1 MIKNEME
8 PFRYQLLKLERRL
21 RGDVDTLA
29 DEAFHR
35 TDGEATGN
43 LSNLPVDDREELG
56 SDNYCQEATI
66 HILRARVRGW
76 RKSTP
81 PWSASTRGPSVV
93 AKSAALKSRTLG
105 FRPSPLLGSASSVPA
120 RHNKGKSHRRA
131 TCRALSVATP
141 AAYGGYSG
149 IATTGPTFRLLDD
162 PAIRWRG
169 LNLKRDRS
177 TLLLSEDSGNSAT
190 KGKEPN
196 DDQHELRRRHL

>member
-66 HILRARVRGW
+66 HILEGESARLEEIN
-76 RKSTP
+76 
-81 PWSASTRGPSVV
+81 
-93 AKSAALKSRTLG
+93 AALERIDEGTFGSCEECGLEISNTRLQTIPIARQCIECARKAQQG
-105 FRPSPLLGSASSVPA
+105 EVASPG
-120 RHNKGKSHRRA
+120 
-131 TCRALSVATP
+131 
-141 AAYGGYSG
+141 
-149 IATTGPTFRLLDD
+149 
-162 PAIRWRG
+162 
-169 LNLKRDRS
+169 NL
-177 TLLLSEDSGNSAT
+177 
-190 KGKEPN
+190 
-196 DDQHELRRRHL
+196 